1 MSDIMQFIE
10 ATFKPGVLVFVLANM
25 VTLGL
30 QAKIGDVVDTFKNKK
45 AMALIVVWGFVF
57 GPALA
62 YLLTLVFP
70 LSEPYVLAMFISSVA
85 PMAPFFPLTVEKA
98 RGDVSFANAFVPVV
112 IVGTVVFIPLIAPLV
127 VEGLTAPL
135 VVEGLTVSPL
145 VLAKRLFFTLLL
157 PLAIGAAFRHF
168 AETVATKIFPAVNVI
183 TKIITA
189 VMIVECL
196 VIFGPPAVKMFGS
209 FAFLAATIFMVV
221 MVVVTYKFG
230 FGLKQNQRSVMAL
243 GMLQRN
249 MGGILVVLFAIPDMD
264 PVVIAFV
271 IMWGVESAPL
281 SFIAARIFVK
291 HAAAAE
297 AAEVAAT

>member
-1 MSDIMQFIE
+1 MSEFMQVIE

-30 QAKIGDVVDTFKNKK
+30 QAKMGNVVETFKNKK

-62 YLLTLVFP
+62 YLITVVFP
-70 LSEPYVLAMFISSVA
+70 LAEPYVLAILISSVA
-85 PMAPFFPLTVEKA
+85 PMAPFFPLAVEKA

-112 IVGTVVFIPLIAPLV
+112 IVGTVVVMPLIGPLV
-127 VEGLTAPL
+127 I
-135 VVEGLTVSPL
+135 EGLTVSP
-145 VLAKRLFFTLLL
+145 VALAGRLFLTLLL
-157 PLAIGAAFRHF
+157 PLAIGAVVRHY
-168 AETVATKIFPAVNVI
+168 AETVVTRIFPTVNVI
-183 TKIITA
+183 TKIITL
-189 VMIVECL
+189 VMITECV
-196 VIFGPPAVKMFGS
+196 VIYGPPVVKMFGS
-209 FAFLAATIFMVV
+209 FAFLAATVFMLV

-271 IMWGVESAPL
+271 IMWGVWSLPL
-281 SFIAARIFVK
+281 SVIAARIFAKQAGKTVQ
-291 HAAAAE
+291 
-297 AAEVAAT
+297 

>member
-1 MSDIMQFIE
+1 
-10 ATFKPGVLVFVLANM
+10 
-25 VTLGL
+25 
-30 QAKIGDVVDTFKNKK
+30 
-45 AMALIVVWGFVF
+45 
-57 GPALA
+57 
-62 YLLTLVFP
+62 
-70 LSEPYVLAMFISSVA
+70 
-85 PMAPFFPLTVEKA
+85 VEKA

-127 VEGLTAPL
+127 VEGLTI
-135 VVEGLTVSPL
+135 SPL
-145 VLAKRLFFTLLL
+145 VLATRLFLTLLL

>member
-112 IVGTVVFIPLIAPLV
+112 IVGTVVFIPLI
-127 VEGLTAPL
+127 APL

-271 IMWGVESAPL
+271 IMWGVWSLPL
-281 SFIAARIFVK
+281 SVIAARIFAK
-291 HAAAAE
+291 QAGK
-297 AAEVAAT
+297 TIQ

>member
-1 MSDIMQFIE
+1 MSEIMQFIE

-30 QAKIGDVVDTFKNKK
+30 QAKMGNVVETFKNKK

-62 YLLTLVFP
+62 YLITVVFP
-70 LSEPYVLAMFISSVA
+70 LAEPYVLAILISSVA
-85 PMAPFFPLTVEKA
+85 PMAPFFPLAVEKA

-112 IVGTVVFIPLIAPLV
+112 IVGTVVVMPLIGPLV
-127 VEGLTAPL
+127 I
-135 VVEGLTVSPL
+135 EGLTVSP
-145 VLAKRLFFTLLL
+145 VALAGRLFLTLLL
-157 PLAIGAAFRHF
+157 PLAIGAVVRHY
-168 AETVATKIFPAVNVI
+168 AETVVTRIFPTVNVI
-183 TKIITA
+183 TKIITL
-189 VMIVECL
+189 VMITECV
-196 VIFGPPAVKMFGS
+196 VIYGPPVVKMFGS
-209 FAFLAATIFMVV
+209 FAFLAATVFMLV

-271 IMWGVESAPL
+271 IMWGVWSLPL
-281 SFIAARIFVK
+281 SVIAARIFAKQAGKTV
-291 HAAAAE
+291 E
-297 AAEVAAT
+297 